1 MNRVATIP
9 MQRNLSEAIQRS
21 QQKLSATQLQLA
33 NGKKALDYA
42 SLGTETVRHLSART
56 MVARHEAHSTVSKRL
71 TTTLAIYDANLTAVD
86 TAVGEL
92 RNEVLAAVGTRQ
104 STGLQ
109 EAIEQAFHQFRSS
122 MNADEAGLPLF
133 AGSRTDE
140 RPFKPAQLSDTIGLD
155 PADAFSN
162 DKIKASGRVSDGIDV
177 DYGMLADEVG
187 TDLFMAFRKLA
198 EAGPIGDILT
208 EAQVTALQD
217 SLETIDGG
225 LRQLRAAS
233 ADNGRKQQQV
243 ETLGTR
249 ATDRTILLQGLI
261 SENED
266 ADLGQVA
273 VELAQQQ
280 TTLRAS
286 FSVFSQLSTMTLS
299 EYLR

>member
-1 MNRVATIP
+1 
-9 MQRNLSEAIQRS
+9 
-21 QQKLSATQLQLA
+21 
-33 NGKKALDYA
+33 
-42 SLGTETVRHLSART
+42 
-56 MVARHEAHSTVSKRL
+56 
-71 TTTLAIYDANLTAVD
+71 
-86 TAVGEL
+86 
-92 RNEVLAAVGTRQ
+92 
-104 STGLQ
+104 
-109 EAIEQAFHQFRSS
+109 
-122 MNADEAGLPLF
+122 
-133 AGSRTDE
+133 
-140 RPFKPAQLSDTIGLD
+140 
-155 PADAFSN
+155 
-162 DKIKASGRVSDGIDV
+162 
-177 DYGMLADEVG
+177 
-187 TDLFMAFRKLA
+187 MAFRKLA

>member
-71 TTTLAIYDANLTAVD
+71 GTTLAIYDANLTGVD
-86 TAVGEL
+86 TAVGDL
-92 RNEVLAAVGTRQ
+92 RTEILTAFGMRQ
-104 STGLQ
+104 SAGLQ
-109 EAIEQAFHQFRSS
+109 DAIEQAFHQFRSA

-140 RPFKPAQLSDTIGLD
+140 LPFKPAKLSDTIGLD

-162 DKIKASGRVSDGIDV
+162 DKIKASGRVADGIDI
-177 DYGMLADEVG
+177 DYGLLADEVG

-198 EAGPIGDILT
+198 EVGPIGDIPT
-208 EAQVTALQD
+208 DAQMTALEEAVD
-217 SLETIDGG
+217 MLDVG
-225 LRQLRAAS
+225 LRQMRAVS
-233 ADNGRKQQQV
+233 ADNGRKQAQV

-249 ATDRTILLQGLI
+249 ATDRTILLKGLI

-273 VELAQQQ
+273 VDLAQQQ